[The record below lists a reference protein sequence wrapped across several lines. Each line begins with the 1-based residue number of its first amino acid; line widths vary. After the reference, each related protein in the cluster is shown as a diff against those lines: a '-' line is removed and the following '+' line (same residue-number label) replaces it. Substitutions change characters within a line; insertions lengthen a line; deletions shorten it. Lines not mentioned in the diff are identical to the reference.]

1 MDFDASAGVETELAT
16 EGFVVEEEVNLFDER
31 RDLFYGYEVTGLVV
45 DDGVLAASMLG
56 GDNGFGTGHG
66 FEDGDGEAFRII
78 GRQDENVG
86 GLHEV
91 VDVNAPAE
99 EFEMIM

>member
-1 MDFDASAGVETELAT
+1 ML
-16 EGFVVEEEVNLFDER
+16 
-31 RDLFYGYEVTGLVV
+31 YGYEISGLVV
-45 DDGVLAASMLG
+45 DDDVLAASVSG

-66 FEDGDGEAFRII
+66 FEDGNGETFRII

-91 VDVNAPAE
+91 VDVIAPAE
-99 EFEMIM
+99 EFEMIA